1 MNMNGKRNTVG
12 VLSRVLAVQL
22 KKVLVR
28 GGLAWVKKVA

>member
-1 MNMNGKRNTVG
+1 MNMNGNRNTVG

-28 GGLAWVKKVA
+28 GALHG